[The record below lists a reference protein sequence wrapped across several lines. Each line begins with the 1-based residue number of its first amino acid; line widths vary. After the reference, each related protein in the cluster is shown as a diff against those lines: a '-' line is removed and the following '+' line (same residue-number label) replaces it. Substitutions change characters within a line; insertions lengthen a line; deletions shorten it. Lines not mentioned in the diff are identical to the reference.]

1 MLVRINDG
9 RGGDTLVELTFTTEE
24 VVGIRYFRDGR
35 SFRLGGTAELAL
47 MELAR
52 ESPAVSLVVG
62 NFLRDLAAALRR
74 P

>member
-1 MLVRINDG
+1 VAD
-9 RGGDTLVELTFTTEE
+9 
-24 VVGIRYFRDGR
+24 IRYFRDGR